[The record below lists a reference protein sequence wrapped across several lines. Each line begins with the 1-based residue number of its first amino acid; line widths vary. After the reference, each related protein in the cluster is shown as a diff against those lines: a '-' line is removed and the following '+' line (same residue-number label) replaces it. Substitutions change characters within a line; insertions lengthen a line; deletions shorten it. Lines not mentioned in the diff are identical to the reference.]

1 VARSREAPTQSQP
14 AKELLGTKPTE
25 GGLEAAGGPQC
36 LRSTGAEDLPGH
48 QPMSWDQAR
57 AQQAELTKPG
67 RPPRVAA
74 WPTPLLYRRAG
85 QPTQAGTPWN
95 HAVSAN
101 RLDSASLEEKRLPV
115 LSERIHEA
123 VAQKKKT
130 IELRKLTKTL
140 VYFLFPSGP
149 LLLEDQKRHP
159 DTALATLSTSGILK
173 HPSRAPKPT
182 CCYRTHG
189 QPSTSVDCVLQKK
202 TGRAGN
208 IPARPVGVYPKLALV
223 RVA

>member
-1 VARSREAPTQSQP
+1 MARSREAPTQSQP
-14 AKELLGTKPTE
+14 AKELLEPKTTQ
-25 GGLEAAGGPQC
+25 GGSEAEVEPRC
-36 LRSTGAEDLPGH
+36 PRSTGAEDLLDY

-74 WPTPLLYRRAG
+74 WPTPLLYWRAG
-85 QPTQAGTPWN
+85 QPSQAGTPWN
-95 HAVSAN
+95 YAVSAN
-101 RLDSASLEEKRLPV
+101 RLDSSSFEEKRLPV

-123 VAQKKKT
+123 IAQKKKT

-140 VYFLFPSGP
+140 VYLSLTLRS

-159 DTALATLSTSGILK
+159 DTALATPSTSGILK

-189 QPSTSVDCVLQKK
+189 QPSTSVDCVLQQKN
-202 TGRAGN
+202 GAGWEH
-208 IPARPVGVYPKLALV
+208 PSPPRWCLP
-223 RVA
+223 